1 MTALLGAIADDL
13 TGATDLANTLVK
25 QGMRTV
31 QVIGVP
37 AMGAAIPDVDA
48 IVVALKSR
56 TIPAAEAISQ
66 SRAALAWLKAAGI
79 KQAFFKYCSTFDS
92 TDAGNIGPVAD
103 ALLEDLNSSFT
114 IACPAFPENKRTIY
128 QGHLFVGDQLLSES
142 SMRHH
147 PLTPMT
153 DANLVRVLGRQ
164 TKSKVGLIPYATV
177 DEGARAVWKAIKG
190 LMDDGHRYAITDAIR
205 NRHLMDIGEAVAGLP
220 LVTGGSGI
228 ALGLPKNFRRLHN
241 LAERTAPPPLPA
253 VKGLSAVISG
263 SCSQATLGQ
272 VAEWRKG
279 YPAHAIDPLSL
290 AKGADVVGV
299 ALAWARKHLADGPV
313 LIYASAS
320 PEEVKRVQ
328 AEIGREKAGALVENA
343 LAAIAEGLVQA
354 GVRRLV
360 VAGGETSGAVVQK
373 LGIKQLRIGPE
384 IDPGVPWTE
393 SIGEPPLALALKSGN
408 FGGPDFF
415 AKALGKLSQSA

>member
-37 AMGAAIPDVDA
+37 EPSAPIPDADA

-56 TIPAAEAISQ
+56 TIPASEAVAQ

-92 TDAGNIGPVAD
+92 TDQGNIGPVAD
-103 ALLEDLNSSFT
+103 ALLDDLNSSFT
-114 IACPAFPENKRTIY
+114 VACPAFPENKRTIY

-164 TKSKVGLIPYATV
+164 TKGKVGLIPYATV

-190 LMDDGHRYAITDAIR
+190 LMDDGYRYAITDAIR

-228 ALGLPKNFRRLHN
+228 ALGLPKNFRRLHG
-241 LAERTAPPPLPA
+241 LTGQTGPPPLPA

-263 SCSQATLGQ
+263 SCSQATLEQ
-272 VAEWRKG
+272 VADWQKRH
-279 YPAHAIDPLSL
+279 PAHAIDPLSL

-299 ALAWARKHLADGPV
+299 ALAWARKHLAEEPV
-313 LIYASAS
+313 LIYASAP
-320 PEEVKRVQ
+320 PEDVKHVQ
-328 AEIGREKAGALVENA
+328 ATLGREQASALVENA
-343 LAAIAEGLVQA
+343 LAQIAEGLVQA

-360 VAGGETSGAVVQK
+360 VAGGETAGAVVQR
-373 LGIKQLRIGPE
+373 LGLTQLRIGPE

-393 SIGEPPLALALKSGN
+393 SLDGQQLALALKSGN
-408 FGGPDFF
+408 FGTRDFF
-415 AKALGKLSQSA
+415 AKALGMLA